1 MVMVIVMVMVMIRWI
16 ILLYEGD
23 NDVMMMVMMM
33 MMVAALAENPIRTK
47 SHIWD
52 FGRQYGIMFVII
64 DIIIIKYRE
73 VKVSTM

>member
-23 NDVMMMVMMM
+23 NDVMMMVMM